1 MEHSFDINI
10 AQEYGI
16 AEAIILKHLYYWVKR
31 NALNGKN
38 EFDGRYWTYN
48 SIKAYSGLFP
58 YLTEKQI
65 RSILA
70 KLKEKGLILIG
81 NHNEDARDRTLWY
94 TLTDKGMSLF
104 EPKRE
109 IAFDQMGKS
118 HLPSRANS
126 FDQMGKCNNKY
137 INNNITDTDIKPNIN
152 TDKTR
157 AREEAPALQ
166 PIPFTPP
173 AELDRQ
179 RRSAET
185 GNPPLKPEEEKIA
198 FEWFG
203 RFWKA
208 YPKKQGQVE
217 ARLAWMRM
225 RFDVQLYTEIV
236 EAVQR
241 FRAVRRDWQTAA
253 GRYVPMPANFLMN
266 ERWKDEVAAEQ
277 PVDFDKPMDIASMAA
292 MIVAEGEKQNA
303 DREGYYGRAG
313 NMEGRGAYP
322 AEGGEP
328 GRIPNDDTVDAE
340 PVWSA

>member
-1 MEHSFDINI
+1 MATIRI
-10 AQEYGI
+10 AKNKNFSIVSNELLRDKRLSLRTRGLLVFCLSLSDEWEYSVRGLSYATGESEGKI
-16 AEAIILKHLYYWVKR
+16 ALCLKELEKH
-31 NALNGKN
+31 G
-38 EFDGRYWTYN
+38 
-48 SIKAYSGLFP
+48 
-58 YLTEKQI
+58 YLT
-65 RSILA
+65 RA
-70 KLKEKGLILIG
+70 RVRNEKGQLEGTVYTLWEQPQ
-81 NHNEDARDRTLWY
+81 NHNEKKPIVENPILDNPVQEKPILENRGQINTI
-94 TLTDKGMSLF
+94 S
-104 EPKRE
+104 
-109 IAFDQMGKS
+109 
-118 HLPSRANS
+118 N
-126 FDQMGKCNNKY
+126 NNKY
-137 INNNITDTDIKPNIN
+137 IYNKQTKETQ

-198 FEWFG
+198 LEWFG

-266 ERWKDEVAAEQ
+266 ERWKDEVAAEP

-313 NMEGRGAYP
+313 DMEGRGAYP

-328 GRIPNDDTVDAE
+328 GRIPDDDTVDVE
-340 PVWSA
+340 PVWSV